1 MPRSQARSAAGALP
15 AGRDQDKPQRRY
27 SPEVRRTMILK
38 DAKACLLENGLDNTT
53 VRDIAAWCS
62 VSPGTITYH
71 FPSVDDILV
80 EVLAEASAD
89 YLRFNLS
96 RATEVESAV
105 DRLLALLH
113 GGLPSDGKARQMWRL
128 WVACWSRAPYESRLA
143 AVHAE
148 RHEHERAAIESIV
161 EAGKAAGEFR
171 ADVDS
176 RAVAW
181 ELLGLLDGLGLQAY
195 VSEESMPLATV
206 RDLLTARVESLRP

>member
-1 MPRSQARSAAGALP
+1 MPSPVTPDQ
-15 AGRDQDKPQRRY
+15 RDGDPKLQRRY
-27 SPEVRRTMILK
+27 SPEVRRTMILQS
-38 DAKACLLENGLDNTT
+38 AKACLLENGLDNTT

-89 YLRFNLS
+89 YLRYNLS
-96 RATEVESAV
+96 RATEVESAR
-105 DRLLALLH
+105 DGLLSLLL
-113 GGLPSDGKARQMWRL
+113 GGLPSDVKARQMWRL

-161 EAGKAAGEFR
+161 DAGVASGEFR
-171 ADVDS
+171 DVDS

-195 VSEESMPLATV
+195 VSEQSMPLPTV
-206 RDLLTARVESLRP
+206 RGLLTARVDSLRP

>member
-1 MPRSQARSAAGALP
+1 MTRSSTAAA
-15 AGRDQDKPQRRY
+15 QRRY
-27 SPEVRRTMILK
+27 SPEVRRTMILQS
-38 DAKACLLENGLDNTT
+38 AKACLLENGLDGTT
-53 VRDIAAWCS
+53 VRDIAAWCA

-89 YLRFNLS
+89 YLRFNLA
-96 RATEVESAV
+96 RATAVESAR
-105 DRLLALLH
+105 DRLLSLLL
-113 GGLPSDGKARQMWRL
+113 GGLPSDAKARQMWRL

-148 RHEHERAAIESIV
+148 RHEHERAAIEAIV
-161 EAGKAAGEFR
+161 SAGTESGEFR
-171 ADVDS
+171 DVDS

-195 VSEESMPLATV
+195 VSERSMPLATV
-206 RDLLTARVESLRP
+206 RELLTARVDSLRP